1 MVDFIGKDRES
12 GISKGND
19 SYINS
24 FVFLVNYWILP
35 FYLDI
40 VTKY

>member
-19 SYINS
+19 SYIVL
-24 FVFLVNYWILP
+24 FFCEL
-35 FYLDI
+35 LDF
-40 VTKY
+40 T